1 MPKAALATGAVVF
14 AAVAAVHLARLI
26 LGTEI
31 VVGGT
36 QVPVWVS
43 APVGVVFAGLAVWL
57 LLARRRS

>member
-1 MPKAALATGAVVF
+1 MQNSALATGAVVF
-14 AAVAAVHLARLI
+14 AAVAAVHLARLVA
-26 LGTEI
+26 GTGI
-31 VVGGT
+31 VVGGV